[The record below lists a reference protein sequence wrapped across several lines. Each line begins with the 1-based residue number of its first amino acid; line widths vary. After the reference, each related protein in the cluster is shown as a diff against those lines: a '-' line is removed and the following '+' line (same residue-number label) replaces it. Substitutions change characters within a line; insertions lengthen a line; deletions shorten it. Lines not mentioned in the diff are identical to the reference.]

1 MLIHQFLF
9 ISIQQKKQ
17 KLKIYPKKPSKPT
30 QMTNKQ
36 KAPPLITSAVPTR
49 IPAHTKTFGTSKK

>member
-36 KAPPLITSAVPTR
+36 KAPPLITSA
-49 IPAHTKTFGTSKK
+49 HLNGE